1 MCSVSIVTLKW
12 SIVSRIRSFEDVEN
26 LLLESWYLV
35 VNPYCQFLLLND
47 VSDSSIKC
55 SLIYFFTGTPNSS
68 NQCSEEHTLPFIG
81 WQTPMYRST
90 VKVSVSQMP
99 VLLAVSVRG
108 RPNGSR

>member
-47 VSDSSIKC
+47 VSDS
-55 SLIYFFTGTPNSS
+55 
-68 NQCSEEHTLPFIG
+68 
-81 WQTPMYRST
+81 
-90 VKVSVSQMP
+90 
-99 VLLAVSVRG
+99 
-108 RPNGSR
+108 